1 MKKRLIAVT
10 FILGFSLSVPAMA
23 SVIPQDYSW
32 NDGGMT
38 QWESDR
44 YFFELNYPT
53 QIEMYKQNIKE
64 EESKLAKA
72 MAEITEADAQLAL
85 AVTAEEKEE
94 WTEEKAEAVQDAELA
109 KRGILLLMAEIEKT
123 DLDKVHFDQK
133 TDLEFLP
140 VPAFDS
146 GQYQPQ
152 ADFLLKEEYIRPTD
166 GVETS
171 PFGWRIHPITGL
183 RRLHQGFDLANWEG
197 TPILAAKSGVVEFVG
212 YNDVSGNNILIR
224 HFDGQETAYFH
235 MIKTIAKQGQV
246 VNQGEQIGKM
256 GTTGGSTGNH
266 LHFEIR
272 INKTA
277 VDPAPYVHY
286 NYREERR

>member
-1 MKKRLIAVT
+1 MKIRLIAAA

-23 SVIPQDYSW
+23 SVIPQDYSN

-38 QWESDR
+38 QWESDL

-53 QIEMYKQNIKE
+53 QIELYRNNIKA
-64 EESKLAKA
+64 EESKLSKA
-72 MAEITEADAQLAL
+72 VAEIEAMDAQLAV
-85 AVTAEEKEE
+85 AVTTEEKEE
-94 WTEEKAEAVQDAELA
+94 LRQEKAGATQDAEHA
-109 KRGILLLMAEIEKT
+109 NRGILLLLAEIEKT
-123 DLDKVHFDQK
+123 DQDKIHLENR

-140 VPAFDS
+140 VPVFEA
-146 GQYQPQ
+146 GQYQAQ
-152 ADFLLKEEYIRPTD
+152 ADFLLKEEYIKPTD

-183 RRLHQGFDLANWEG
+183 RKLHQGLDLANDEG

-212 YNDVSGNNILIR
+212 YNDISGNNILIR
-224 HFDGQETAYFH
+224 HYDGQETAYFH
-235 MIKTIAKQGQV
+235 MYKTIAKQGKV

-277 VDPAPYVHY
+277 VDPAPYVY
-286 NYREERR
+286 KNYREERR